1 MSSMDLLNKARRLE
15 MENQRLAALLSSSS
29 AKESGLRGDS
39 GEKIVQLEGECAR
52 LRLRLADM
60 EEERR
65 TKDGQAAE
73 KVEAAASRVA
83 IADKE
88 RQELQR
94 VNLEQKNAIENLKVS
109 FLFMAPFLVYFN
121 LFFTFC
127 SQNYNHLGF
136 SLKK

>member
-73 KVEAAASRVA
+73 KVEAATSRIA

-94 VNLEQKNAIENLKVS
+94 VNLEQKNAIENLKV
-109 FLFMAPFLVYFN
+109 
-121 LFFTFC
+121 
-127 SQNYNHLGF
+127 
-136 SLKK
+136 